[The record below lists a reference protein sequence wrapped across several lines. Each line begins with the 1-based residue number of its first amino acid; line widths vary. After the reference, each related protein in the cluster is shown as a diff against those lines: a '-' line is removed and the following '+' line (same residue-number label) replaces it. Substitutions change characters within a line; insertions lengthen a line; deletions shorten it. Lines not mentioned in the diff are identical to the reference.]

1 MTTSSA
7 HVGRRHRTSVA
18 AVTHRRN
25 RLAVAVALSIA
36 LLPFGGTFVAGQSIA
51 SLALVVPAGLAVWL
65 LVTDERPVPGSIL
78 LLGLALGIV
87 SSLVAAAGGVN
98 PESGFNRVIVGFVAL
113 GYATAIAMAYR
124 PGLERDALDYLSLVS
139 GAVSIK
145 ALTAA
150 GSLEASVGGWV
161 VDGRLTTPFAQPNEL
176 GIFCAMMLPVAVT
189 CLVLARSRTR
199 KTLLAVASAAIA
211 AALLLSMSRGGWI
224 GATVALTAVAAVL
237 PSTRRLLAAVGA
249 STAAACVLALVL
261 PPTTPVLGLL
271 GIRLR
276 SLGDTGANEY
286 DARPLIW
293 GEAWRQISERPWLG
307 VGPDGYRVAAT
318 DSVSTISSYGA
329 DHAHDIYLAVLVE
342 RGVVGLAAGAVVL
355 AGASV
360 ALLRHFRRIRLAG
373 PGAAPGSAYAVAV
386 LAGLFA
392 VLVHGV
398 FDVPL
403 RNPIVYG
410 FVWTL
415 LGMAVAAECAPAGQG
430 NPDDSARGEE

>member
-1 MTTSSA
+1 
-7 HVGRRHRTSVA
+7 
-18 AVTHRRN
+18 
-25 RLAVAVALSIA
+25 VAVALSIA

-249 STAAACVLALVL
+249 STAATCLLALVL
-261 PPTTPVLGLL
+261 PPTTPLLGLL